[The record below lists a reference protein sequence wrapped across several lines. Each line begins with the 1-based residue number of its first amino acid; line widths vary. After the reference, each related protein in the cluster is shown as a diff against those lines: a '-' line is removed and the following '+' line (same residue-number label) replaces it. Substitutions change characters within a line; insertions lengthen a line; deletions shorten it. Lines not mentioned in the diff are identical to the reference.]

1 MNEASSSIP
10 VSSPPTFNPAS
21 LGAQPE
27 TTPIAFNV
35 PSFLEDL
42 FRSSGGAAS
51 YSFIEIIINLS
62 LAFLLC
68 VVVSVVYTKTHKG
81 LSYSQSFAH
90 TIVFVGVIV
99 AVVMMIIGGSLARA
113 FALVGALSI
122 IRFRTVVKDTKDTA
136 FIFASLAAGMA
147 AGTSNYLLA
156 LVGTGFIIGVAYTL
170 YWTNFG
176 ATYKSNFLLRFMFK
190 GDTDSEPYIA
200 KLNEHASK
208 HKLLNLEAAGDGATT
223 LLTYDIALK
232 AGKNANQLVADINEI
247 EGISEVMLIAAKAD
261 VDY

>member
-1 MNEASSSIP
+1 MNPTSTTQAASAP
-10 VSSPPTFNPAS
+10 AFNPAAF
-21 LGAQPE
+21 GAQPVS
-27 TTPIAFNV
+27 P

-42 FRSSGGAAS
+42 FKSTSSATS
-51 YSFIEIIINLS
+51 YSLTEILVNLL
-62 LAFLLC
+62 LACVLC
-68 VVVSVVYTKTHKG
+68 VMVSMVYSKTHKG

-147 AGTSNYLLA
+147 AGTSNYLVA
-156 LVGTGFIIGVAYTL
+156 LVGTGFIMLVAFGL

-176 ATYKSNFLLRFMFK
+176 ATYKSEFLLRFVFR
-190 GDTDSEPYIA
+190 GDADSEPYIEKMNA
-200 KLNEHASK
+200 YASR
-208 HKLLNLEAAGDGATT
+208 HNLLNMEASGDGETM
-223 LLTYDIALK
+223 LLTYDISLK
-232 AGKNANQLVADINEI
+232 RNKSANQLVTEI
-247 EGISEVMLIAAKAD
+247 SAVAGVSEVALIAAKAD

>member
-1 MNEASSSIP
+1 MNPTSTVQAASA
-10 VSSPPTFNPAS
+10 PPAFNPAAF
-21 LGAQPE
+21 GAQPVS
-27 TTPIAFNV
+27 PPAFSSS
-35 PSFLEDL
+35 SFLEDL
-42 FRSSGGAAS
+42 FKSTSSASS
-51 YSFIEIIINLS
+51 YSLPEILTNLV
-62 LAFLLC
+62 LACVLC
-68 VVVSVVYTKTHKG
+68 VMVSMVYSKTHKG

-147 AGTSNYLLA
+147 AGTSNYLVA
-156 LVGTGFIIGVAYTL
+156 LVGTGFIMLVAFGL

-176 ATYKSNFLLRFMFK
+176 ATYKSEFLLRFVFR
-190 GDTDSEPYIA
+190 GDADSEPYIE
-200 KLNEHASK
+200 KMNTYASR
-208 HKLLNLEAAGDGATT
+208 HNLLNMEASGDGETM
-223 LLTYDIALK
+223 LLTYDISLK
-232 AGKNANQLVADINEI
+232 RNKNANQLVTEI
-247 EGISEVMLIAAKAD
+247 SAVAGVSEVALIAAKAD